1 MEVKGQQGQ
10 LFRSWFSL
18 PWGHW
23 GQTQVYRS
31 LWQASLPA
39 ETPSQPLRLHLIRG
53 EWCHFLPGEVHLD
66 QVSCLLWVLFPQ
78 YAVSSK
84 EGISCLKSPSERCWV
99 WWNTVLIPTLVGSR
113 LAGAGGGWGEWGG
126 ERGGSGGGEAGEWG
140 LEGNLSLSPR
150 LKSSRFEPIP
160 HTVVMPL
167 ISHLSSA
174 VKLPEQLW
182 SSCGYMTC
190 ALGTHLCLKHE
201 SAASPTVEFSSQT
214 NTQNNPPC
222 S

>member
-1 MEVKGQQGQ
+1 MPFPARWSASGSSVLSIVSPLSPICSFFKGRNILSQG
-10 LFRSWFSL
+10 L
-18 PWGHW
+18 
-23 GQTQVYRS
+23 
-31 LWQASLPA
+31 
-39 ETPSQPLRLHLIRG
+39 
-53 EWCHFLPGEVHLD
+53 
-66 QVSCLLWVLFPQ
+66 
-78 YAVSSK
+78 
-84 EGISCLKSPSERCWV
+84 SPSERCWV
-99 WWNTVLIPTLVGSR
+99 WWNTVLITTLVGSR
-113 LAGAGGGWGEWGG
+113 RAEAGGGWGECRGG
-126 ERGGSGGGEAGEWG
+126 SGGGSGGGEAGEWG

-160 HTVVMPL
+160 HTMVMPL

-214 NTQNNPPC
+214 NTQNNPPY

>member
-1 MEVKGQQGQ
+1 MQFLQRKEYPVSRAVTLRKMLGMVEHSFNSNTCG
-10 LFRSWFSL
+10 F
-18 PWGHW
+18 
-23 GQTQVYRS
+23 
-31 LWQASLPA
+31 QASW
-39 ETPSQPLRLHLIRG
+39 SWRG
-53 EWCHFLPGEVHLD
+53 MRGV
-66 QVSCLLWVLFPQ
+66 
-78 YAVSSK
+78 
-84 EGISCLKSPSERCWV
+84 R
-99 WWNTVLIPTLVGSR
+99 
-113 LAGAGGGWGEWGG
+113 GGGGG
-126 ERGGSGGGEAGEWG
+126 TGRGSGGGEAGEWG